1 MIYWLVIV
9 VLCRTP
15 FLQIAVDTLFDLFP
29 PIFILQRK
37 SATILQV
44 TYAKMFRQLR
54 YFLQQPVSFLKP
66 RTIITKTSIFKNNV
80 FFRFS
85 PGGADQ
91 RPLFEQQQ
99 QQQHK
104 QQQRHEQQQFESFA
118 WWTPG
123 GVDPWDE
130 SGQLV
135 VPPSWSH
142 SELYRYL
149 ILHAYVKHIIYIVFI
164 LSFFY

>member
-1 MIYWLVIV
+1 
-9 VLCRTP
+9 
-15 FLQIAVDTLFDLFP
+15 
-29 PIFILQRK
+29 
-37 SATILQV
+37 
-44 TYAKMFRQLR
+44 MF
-54 YFLQQPVSFLKP
+54 
-66 RTIITKTSIFKNNV
+66 

-142 SELYRYL
+142 SELYRYYL
-149 ILHAYVKHIIYIVFI
+149 RHK
-164 LSFFY
+164 S